1 VVPAAQGDLIAAT
14 RAAIARTLA
23 LSAIVGALGVP
34 VVWLA
39 IVLVRARWFADLGQ
53 PPRPFDPYLESLSAC
68 WLGPFVG
75 VALGLVVGWLRLV
88 VVAGRAGRDGRGG
101 AQAMRAGADTTARA
115 ATTAIAG
122 ATAASPSA
130 GVDAAACARAPDAT
144 PEPGPDPA
152 PPIVWLAWG
161 LCGVF
166 AAVGLTVVTGPAVFV
181 CLLGWLRVAD

>member
-1 VVPAAQGDLIAAT
+1 MPARLLTAA
-14 RAAIARTLA
+14 AMARTLA

-34 VVWLA
+34 VAWLA

-53 PPRPFDPYLESLSAC
+53 PQRPFDPYLETLGAC

-88 VVAGRAGRDGRGG
+88 VRAGRVGRDG

-115 ATTAIAG
+115 APTATPAATPASPRAG
-122 ATAASPSA
+122 AP
-130 GVDAAACARAPDAT
+130 APVST
-144 PEPGPDPA
+144 PAPDPA
-152 PPIVWLAWG
+152 PTIVWVAWG

-166 AAVGLTVVTGPAVFV
+166 AAIGFTVVTGPALFAVV
-181 CLLGWLRVAD
+181 LGWLRFAD